1 MIIALD
7 YEIVKRKEM
16 KVYSLTGPSGTG
28 KSYQAPNLMM
38 EREFDALIDDGL
50 FIYKETV
57 EAGISA
63 KRQKTKVGAI
73 KVALF
78 NDEALAES
86 VKKRIRE
93 INPESILVIG
103 ISDKMV
109 DRIVARL
116 ELPEPCER
124 IYIEDITSAR
134 ERSKAKKARIQQG
147 KHVIPVPTLQLKR
160 DFAGYFM
167 NPQKLMRQAKDVR
180 GKAQEAIKHPQAI
193 MKQAKG
199 VTDKAQEAIKHPQ
212 AIMKQAKG
220 VTEKAQEAIKNP
232 GSIIQMGREFFAGK
246 TVVRPTY
253 SYLGDFLINEKVIKD
268 IIGCV
273 AGETRGINK
282 VVSVYE
288 NAEPE
293 NLKVI
298 VVIDMDREVSIWKA
312 ATEFQR
318 NVVKVIERMTA
329 FNVVEA
335 DIEIRDFV

>member
-1 MIIALD
+1 
-7 YEIVKRKEM
+7 M
-16 KVYSLTGPSGTG
+16 KVYTLTGESGTG

-38 EREFDALIDDGL
+38 EKGIDALIDDGL
-50 FIYKETV
+50 LIYKESV

-63 KRQKTKVGAI
+63 KREKTKVGAV

-78 NDEALAES
+78 NNDAHAEA
-86 VKKRIRE
+86 VKTKLKE
-93 INPESILVIG
+93 INPESLLIVG
-103 ISDKMV
+103 ISDRMADK
-109 DRIVARL
+109 IIARL
-116 ELPEPCER
+116 ELPNPYER
-124 IYIEDITSAR
+124 IHIEDITSAR
-134 ERSKAKKARIQQG
+134 ERAKAKKARKQQG

-167 NPQKLMRQAKDVR
+167 NPQKLMRQAKDV
-180 GKAQEAIKHPQAI
+180 
-193 MKQAKG
+193 
-199 VTDKAQEAIKHPQ
+199 TDKAQEAIKHPQ
-212 AIMKQAKG
+212 LIMKQAKD
-220 VTEKAQEAIKNP
+220 VTDKAQEAIKNP
-232 GSIIQMGREFFAGK
+232 GSILQMGREFFAGK

-268 IIGCV
+268 IIGCA
-273 AGETRGINK
+273 AGETPGISK
-282 VVSVYE
+282 VVSTYE

-293 NLKVI
+293 NLKIII
-298 VVIDMDREVSIWKA
+298 VVDMDREAQIWKT

>member
-1 MIIALD
+1 
-7 YEIVKRKEM
+7 M

-28 KSYQAPNLMM
+28 KSYQAPNLMI
-38 EREFDALIDDGL
+38 ERGFDALIDDGL
-50 FIYKETV
+50 FIYKESV

-78 NDEALAES
+78 NDEAHAES

-93 INPESILVIG
+93 INPESLLIVA

-124 IYIEDITSAR
+124 IHIEDITSAR
-134 ERSKAKKARIQQG
+134 DRSKAQKARKQQG

-167 NPQKLMRQAKDVR
+167 NPQKLIRQAKDVTD
-180 GKAQEAIKHPQAI
+180 KAQEAIKNPQLI

-199 VTDKAQEAIKHPQ
+199 VTD
-212 AIMKQAKG
+212 
-220 VTEKAQEAIKNP
+220 KAQEAIKNP
-232 GSIIQMGREFFAGK
+232 GSIIQMGREFFTGK

-253 SYLGDFLINEKVIKD
+253 SYLGDFLINEKVISD

-282 VVSVYE
+282 VVSVYD
-288 NAEPE
+288 NASPE
-293 NLKVI
+293 NLKLI
-298 VVIDMDREVSIWKA
+298 VVIDMDREARIWKT

-318 NVVKVIERMTA
+318 NVVKVIEHMTA
-329 FNVVEA
+329 FNVVET
-335 DIEIRDFV
+335 DIEMRDFV